1 MFCISISLWVA
12 LFLIAVYF
20 STKGEWPSISIQQ
33 ADGSLRGISSKRN
46 VAVGVMQSNI
56 YVFDNDSAED
66 KVITRQEL
74 MRVLKKMHNRE
85 NIERDYFAYILRRS
99 KKLLQSS
106 DLVYDIKLPNQSSNT
121 QVTVIGDTHGQYDTI
136 LYIFQMNG
144 FPSEEHVYI
153 INGDFMDKGSQS
165 IESLIALYLYKL
177 HCPSCIHFTR
187 GNHETD
193 EYFRF
198 MVKRQVLERYDEEVY
213 GLILETIYEL
223 PIALTIENKVFVIH
237 AGITSSQLTLEDLK
251 SIKRGIEPEEDTLN
265 MDIIWA
271 DPGDEDGMGGD
282 SIRGLLFGPDVSEE
296 FLANNHLKII
306 VRAHDSTVDSGYQND
321 HDGRVLTIFSSPLCT
336 KGSFLNINSLLEFEV
351 VEFSALPKIK
361 EWLED
366 S

>member
-1 MFCISISLWVA
+1 
-12 LFLIAVYF
+12 
-20 STKGEWPSISIQQ
+20 
-33 ADGSLRGISSKRN
+33 
-46 VAVGVMQSNI
+46 
-56 YVFDNDSAED
+56 
-66 KVITRQEL
+66 
-74 MRVLKKMHNRE
+74 
-85 NIERDYFAYILRRS
+85 
-99 KKLLQSS
+99 
-106 DLVYDIKLPNQSSNT
+106 
-121 QVTVIGDTHGQYDTI
+121 
-136 LYIFQMNG
+136 
-144 FPSEEHVYI
+144 
-153 INGDFMDKGSQS
+153 
-165 IESLIALYLYKL
+165 
-177 HCPSCIHFTR
+177 
-187 GNHETD
+187 
-193 EYFRF
+193 
-198 MVKRQVLERYDEEVY
+198 
-213 GLILETIYEL
+213 
-223 PIALTIENKVFVIH
+223 VFVIH